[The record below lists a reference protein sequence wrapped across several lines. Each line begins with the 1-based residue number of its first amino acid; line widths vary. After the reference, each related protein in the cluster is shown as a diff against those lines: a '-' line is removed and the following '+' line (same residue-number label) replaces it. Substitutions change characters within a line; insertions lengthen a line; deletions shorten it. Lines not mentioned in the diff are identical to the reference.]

1 MKKQTILALV
11 AVLACTLVGTALAQ
25 GPEGPPKPGPEHQK
39 LAYYVGKW
47 VSTGETKASAYG
59 PASKY
64 TFTQNCEWFNGSF
77 AVVCRSE
84 GKIGDAAF
92 TSLSVTGYEMGEKA
106 YIYFETTSY
115 GENVISHGTVSGDTW
130 TWNGEG
136 KGMDGKPMRARFTL
150 KQVSQDSATYKF
162 EAGSGSE
169 PLALVMEGKQTR
181 QK

>member
-1 MKKQTILALV
+1 MKKHTILALI

-39 LAYYVGKW
+39 LAYFVGKW
-47 VSTGETKASAYG
+47 ISAGETKASAYG

-64 TFTQNCEWFNGSF
+64 TFTQTCEWFNGSF

-84 GKIGDAAF
+84 GTFAGAPVSELAVM
-92 TSLSVTGYEMGEKA
+92 SYEMGEKA
-106 YIYFETTSY
+106 YIYFATNSF
-115 GENVISHGTVSGDTW
+115 GENGVSHGTVSGDTW
-130 TWNGEG
+130 TWNGES
-136 KGMDGKPMRARFTL
+136 KGMDGKTMRARFTL
-150 KQVSQDSATYKF
+150 KQVSQDAATYKF

-169 PLALVMEGKQTR
+169 PLALVMEGKETR

>member
-25 GPEGPPKPGPEHQK
+25 APTGPPKPGPEHQK
-39 LAYYVGKW
+39 LAYFVGKW
-47 VSTGETKASAYG
+47 VSGGETKASAYG
-59 PASKY
+59 PAAKY
-64 TFTQNCEWFNGSF
+64 TFTQTCEWFEGGF
-77 AVVCRSE
+77 ALVCRSE
-84 GKIGDAAF
+84 GKFGDAPIKGI
-92 TSLSVTGYEMGEKA
+92 SVMSYEIGEKA
-106 YIYFETTSY
+106 YIYFETNSL
-115 GENVISHGTVSGDTW
+115 GENVVSHGTVSGATW

-136 KGMDGKPMRARFTL
+136 KGMDGKPVHARFTL
-150 KQVSQDSATYKF
+150 KQVTPDSATYKF

>member
-1 MKKQTILALV
+1 MKKHTILAFV
-11 AVLACTLVGTALAQ
+11 AVVACTLVGSAIAQ

-47 VSTGETKASAYG
+47 VSEGETKASAYG
-59 PASKY
+59 PAAKY
-64 TFTQNCEWFNGSF
+64 SFTQTCEWFNGSF

-84 GKIGDAAF
+84 GKIAGAAF
-92 TSLSVTGYEMGEKA
+92 TSLSVTAYEAGEKA
-106 YIYFETTSY
+106 YIYFETSSS
-115 GENVISHGTVSGDTW
+115 GETFVSHGTVSGDTW
-130 TWNGEG
+130 TWNGES
-136 KGMDGKPMRARFTL
+136 KGPDGKPVRARFTL

-162 EAGSGSE
+162 EAGSGNE

>member
-11 AVLACTLVGTALAQ
+11 SVLAFTLVGAVSAQ
-25 GPEGPPKPGPEHQK
+25 TPTGPPKPGPEHQK
-39 LAYYVGKW
+39 LTYFVGKW
-47 VSTGETKASAYG
+47 VSAGETKASAYG

-64 TFTQNCEWFNGSF
+64 TFTQVCEWFDGNF

-92 TSLSVTGYEMGEKA
+92 TGLSVMSYEIPEKA
-106 YIYFETTSY
+106 YIYFETNSF
-115 GENVISHGTVSGDTW
+115 GENVVSHGTVSGDTW

-136 KGMDGKPMRARFTL
+136 KGMDGKPVRARFTL
-150 KQVSQDSATYKF
+150 KQVSADSASYKF
-162 EAGSGSE
+162 EIGSGSE